1 MEKNLQDHPLH
12 HKIIKISLFLGSSLL
27 NAPMS
32 GKIQFKFFMLFSWS
46 SCYRSLSP
54 EFINERDRFF
64 PLLPKIEERDIS
76 FHRNHIYIPLINAF
90 HATFYQL

>member
-32 GKIQFKFFMLFSWS
+32 GKIQFKFLCFSLGHLVTEVLALNLSMREIDFSLFSP
-46 SCYRSLSP
+46 R
-54 EFINERDRFF
+54 
-64 PLLPKIEERDIS
+64 
-76 FHRNHIYIPLINAF
+76 
-90 HATFYQL
+90 